1 MLNRRVF
8 LLRLSAGVL
17 VLGGCSP
24 GGRASSGGSGD
35 KPTIVVGST
44 NFGEQL
50 VVAELYAQV
59 LEAKGYTI
67 TRKFNLGSREIV
79 APALASGQ
87 IDMYPE
93 YLASYLTFLTKDQ
106 TRASSDPATTFAHL
120 QEAAKAKGVTVL
132 RYAPAQDQDGFV
144 VTKAR
149 ADKGELSKISDLAA
163 LNGQLVLG
171 GPPECPERPFCLK
184 GLEKTY
190 GLTFK
195 DFKALDTGGPLTVA
209 ALKGGQID
217 VGVLFTSDA
226 VIEAEG
232 FVLLQDDKGLQ
243 LSENV
248 VPVVREAIAS
258 RAPADFATAIDGLS
272 ARLTTAELTGMNKRV
287 GLDKQDPKAVAGA
300 WLKAQGLVA

>member
-1 MLNRRVF
+1 MLSRRAL

-24 GGRASSGGSGD
+24 AGRSSSGGAAN
-35 KPTIVVGST
+35 KPTIVMGST

-59 LEAKGYTI
+59 LEAKDYTI
-67 TRKFNLGSREIV
+67 TRRFNLGSREIV

-106 TRASSDPATTFAHL
+106 TRASSDPVATFANL
-120 QEAAKAKGVTVL
+120 REAARAKNVTVL

-144 VTKAR
+144 VTRAR
-149 ADKGELSKISDLAA
+149 ADKDKLSKISDLAA

-171 GPPECPERPFCLK
+171 GPPECPQRPFCLQ

-190 GLTFK
+190 GLEFK
-195 DFKALDTGGPLTVA
+195 EFKALDTGGPLTVA

-217 VGVLFTSDA
+217 VGELLTSDA
-226 VIEAEG
+226 VIQAEG

-243 LSENV
+243 LAENL
-248 VPVVREAIAS
+248 VPVVRAAIAS
-258 RAPADFATAIDGLS
+258 QAPSDFATTIDGLS
-272 ARLTTAELTGMNKRV
+272 ARLTTAELTGMNKQV
-287 GLDKQDPKAVAGA
+287 WLDKQDPKTVARA